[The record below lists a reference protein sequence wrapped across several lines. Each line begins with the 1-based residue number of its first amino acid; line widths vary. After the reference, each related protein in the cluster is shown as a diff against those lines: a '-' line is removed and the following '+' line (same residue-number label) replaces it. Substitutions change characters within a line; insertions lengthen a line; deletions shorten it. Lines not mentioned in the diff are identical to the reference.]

1 MNVDD
6 LEELELR
13 LLLQALAERYGY
25 DLTGYVRA
33 SIHQRIRH
41 RMVEEGCS
49 TISGLTERVLHD
61 PAVLERLLLDMS
73 HCASSMFGDTAFYGA
88 LRRLVMPRL
97 RTYPFVRVWDAG
109 CSSGEEP
116 FSLAILMREEGL
128 EGRSRLYATDINDAV
143 VERAREGVFPREL
156 VGQYA
161 GQYREAGGRGAF
173 SDYYENVGTAVRF
186 DPSLVEKAVFSRHNL
201 VVDGPFNE
209 FHLIVCRNVLSEFDA
224 ELRARVH
231 DLFAQSLA
239 RFGFLALGA
248 GQGIGSEAH
257 AAAYEALDAG
267 QGIYRKVA

>member
-1 MNVDD
+1 VTVDD
-6 LEELELR
+6 LEDLELR

-25 DLTGYVRA
+25 DLTGYVRS
-33 SIHQRIRH
+33 SIHQRVCH
-41 RMVEEGCS
+41 RVVEEGCS

-73 HCASSMFGDTAFYGA
+73 HCVSSMFGEAPFYAA
-88 LRRLVMPRL
+88 LRNLVLPLL

-128 EGRSRLYATDINDAV
+128 EGRSRLYATDINNAV
-143 VERAREGVFPREL
+143 VQRAREGVFPREL

-161 GQYREAGGRGAF
+161 GQYRDAGGRAAF
-173 SDYYENVGTAVRF
+173 ADYYENMGTAVRF
-186 DPSLVEKAVFSRHNL
+186 DPTLVEKAVFSRHNL

-224 ELRARVH
+224 DLQARVH
-231 DLFAQSLA
+231 ELFAQSLA
-239 RFGFLALGA
+239 RSGFLALGA
-248 GQGIGSEAH
+248 GEAIASPAH
-257 AAAYEALDAG
+257 AGAYEALDAS
-267 QGIYRKVA
+267 QGIYRKVS